1 MYLYNDNP
9 YWDCYPTFQFMMMK
23 NLVAFPPRGCYHE
36 PRYSTYGVQYKPRS
50 LDPTIESSLWSCT
63 FTSIRLR
70 TKSYAVSHASY
81 WLHTRI
87 I

>member
-36 PRYSTYGVQYKPRS
+36 PRYSTYGVQYKPPRS
-50 LDPTIESSLWSCT
+50 LDPIGNLSTLVYGLVHT

-70 TKSYAVSHASY
+70 TKSYAVT
-81 WLHTRI
+81 HTLAR
-87 I
+87 